1 MGKKI
6 ELQQLKPGNKEFTL
20 GKEGIDEGIPDK
32 IRIDPETIMILDDI
46 EEKKIVRFTL
56 INNLWTK
63 VTSLEEEQEASLGHI
78 TIQVIKI
85 QQEKATFLLK

>member
-32 IRIDPETIMILDDI
+32 IRIDPE
-46 EEKKIVRFTL
+46 KIVRFTL

-63 VTSLEEEQEASLGHI
+63 VTSLEEEQKASLGHI